1 MASPLRSLDDPG
13 ALAFVDGLAV
23 LAVLA
28 AGIVQHHGVAGLT
41 EPATLTPLLVS
52 FLLGWY
58 TLATL
63 TGLYERAAAGGGRH
77 SLRLVAAT
85 AVGAANAGILVRAH
99 AFGDVP
105 ASPFPLVI
113 TAILLATT
121 LGVRGLVAL
130 AVRTA
135 DSDSLGADERQTQ
148 D

>member
-1 MASPLRSLDDPG
+1 MTSPLRSLDDPG

-28 AGIVQHHGVAGLT
+28 AGVVQHHGAAGLT
-41 EPATLTPLLVS
+41 EPWTLTPLLSS

-58 TLATL
+58 GLAAL
-63 TGLYERAAAGGGRH
+63 TGLYRRAPGGGGRH

-85 AVGAANAGILVRAH
+85 AIGAANVGILLRAH

-113 TAILLATT
+113 TAILLVTA
-121 LGVRGLVAL
+121 LAVRGLVAL

-135 DSDSLGADERQTQ
+135 ESGSLGADEHQPQ

>member
-1 MASPLRSLDDPG
+1 MASLRRSVDAPG
-13 ALAFVDGLAV
+13 ALAVVDGLAV
-23 LAVLA
+23 LSVLA
-28 AGIVQHHGVAGLT
+28 AGVVQHHGVAGLT
-41 EPATLTPLLVS
+41 EPSTLTPLVVS
-52 FLLGWY
+52 FLFGWY
-58 TLATL
+58 GLATL
-63 TGLYERAAAGGGRH
+63 TGLYERSPGGGGRH

-85 AVGAANAGILVRAH
+85 AVGAANVGVLLRAH

-113 TAILLATT
+113 TAILLVTV

-135 DSDSLGADERQTQ
+135 DAGSLGADERQPQ